1 MEFSPFIEQR
11 KNIELRWR
19 QVFKAYMKCSCLAM
33 FWKSSNLKISY
44 GGENSDFIFLLN
56 IGISQFFRFCD

>member
-11 KNIELRWR
+11 KNIKLRWR
-19 QVFKAYMKCSCLAM
+19 QVFKAYMKCSCLC
-33 FWKSSNLKISY
+33 FEKGSNLKISC
-44 GGENSDFIFLLN
+44 GGENSDFIFLLS